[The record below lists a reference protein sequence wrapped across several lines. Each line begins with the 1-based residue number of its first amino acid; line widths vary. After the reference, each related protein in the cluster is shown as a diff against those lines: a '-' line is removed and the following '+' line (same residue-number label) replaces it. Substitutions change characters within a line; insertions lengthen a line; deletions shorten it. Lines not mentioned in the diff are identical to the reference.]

1 MALGTEF
8 GGLTGRNLAP
18 IVIGI
23 DIPVGSMVTVETVVI
38 ASMREDQISVF
49 GHARF
54 SFERTLE
61 EAMAFAALVLK
72 AAAAQ
77 P

>member
-1 MALGTEF
+1 MALGTES
-8 GGLTGRNLAP
+8 GGFTGRNLAP

-23 DIPVGSMVTVETVVI
+23 DIPVGFMVTVETIVI
-38 ASMREDQISVF
+38 APMCEDQISVF

-54 SFERTLE
+54 LRERTLE
-61 EAMAFAALVLK
+61 EAMAFAAFVLK